1 MVLIPAHPRAITPIF
16 NPFIMVSSIKLE
28 KAAREKVLDA
38 SFCAKDSKLLSS
50 LLLTA
55 FINCYAQK
63 PSDAR
68 DTMDQ
73 IIKKY
78 DGKQGITTIKV
89 AKGSG
94 LELVKLMFNHEFG
107 KDFMKGVTSITIIDY
122 SSASEDVCIALRKD
136 LDIFVSILE
145 EFDLSDEKDYA
156 GNEYIRCFASTMDSD
171 TISDFVFAMEEGS
184 SKMLMYMAGRII
196 VE

>member
-1 MVLIPAHPRAITPIF
+1 MKILIKFQIVL
-16 NPFIMVSSIKLE
+16 
-28 KAAREKVLDA
+28 AA
-38 SFCAKDSKLLSS
+38 

-73 IIKKY
+73 IVKKY
-78 DGKQGITTIKV
+78 DGKQGITAIKV

-107 KDFMKGVTSITIIDY
+107 KDFMKGVTSITVIEY
-122 SSASEDVCIALRKD
+122 SEAPAAICTELRKD
-136 LDIFVSILE
+136 LDVFTSLLQ
-145 EFDLSDEKDYA
+145 EFDLSEENDLK
-156 GNEYIRCFASTMDSD
+156 GNDYIRCFASESDSEVL
-171 TISDFVFAMEEGS
+171 TDFLVALENKE
-184 SKMLMYMAGRII
+184 SKMVMYMTGKIK
-196 VE
+196 VEDK

>member
-1 MVLIPAHPRAITPIF
+1 MKILIKFQTI
-16 NPFIMVSSIKLE
+16 L
-28 KAAREKVLDA
+28 AA
-38 SFCAKDSKLLSS
+38 

-73 IIKKY
+73 IVKKY
-78 DGKQGITTIKV
+78 DGKQGITAMKV

-107 KDFMKGVTSITIIDY
+107 KDFMKGVTGITVIEY
-122 SSASEDVCIALRKD
+122 SEAPQATCTELRKD
-136 LDIFVSILE
+136 LDLFTSLLQ
-145 EFDLSDEKDYA
+145 EFDLSEENDLKD
-156 GNEYIRCFASTMDSD
+156 NDYIRCFASESDSEVL
-171 TISDFVFAMEEGS
+171 TDFLVALENKE
-184 SKMLMYMAGRII
+184 SKMVMYMTGKIK
-196 VE
+196 VEDK

>member
-1 MVLIPAHPRAITPIF
+1 MKILIKFQTI
-16 NPFIMVSSIKLE
+16 L
-28 KAAREKVLDA
+28 AA
-38 SFCAKDSKLLSS
+38 

-73 IIKKY
+73 IVKKY
-78 DGKQGITTIKV
+78 DGKQGITAIKV

-107 KDFMKGVTSITIIDY
+107 KDFMKGVTSITVIEY
-122 SSASEDVCIALRKD
+122 SEAPAAICTESRKD
-136 LDIFVSILE
+136 LDVFTSLLQ
-145 EFDLSDEKDYA
+145 EFDLSEENDLKD
-156 GNEYIRCFASTMDSD
+156 NDYIRSFASESDSEVL
-171 TISDFVFAMEEGS
+171 TDFLVALENKE
-184 SKMLMYMAGRII
+184 SKMVMYMTGKIK
-196 VE
+196 VEDK